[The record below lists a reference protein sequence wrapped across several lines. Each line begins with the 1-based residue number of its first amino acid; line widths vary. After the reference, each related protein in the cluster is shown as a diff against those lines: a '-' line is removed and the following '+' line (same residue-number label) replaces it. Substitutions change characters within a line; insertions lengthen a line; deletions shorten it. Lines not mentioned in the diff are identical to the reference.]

1 MKKKIIIIVGVIVLL
16 ILSVVGYYVISD
28 LNQESKLKNE
38 LNELSD
44 LVNADNINMD
54 EINQR
59 LNRTVTKNDYAVV
72 EKSFKNYLKDSF
84 DNSLKIAQVL
94 NDEQITTL
102 LTVDNY
108 QNDGKDFIK
117 TKKYIADTKN
127 TLEECQQK
135 YNEYLTKEKAMS
147 YINDKGLDSY
157 YTTLYENELIGDLSS
172 ENEDKTVE
180 NAINDIIDILNA
192 TDQVITF
199 LSNNSNDWE
208 IENNNI
214 VFSNE
219 NLTNEYNQLI
229 SSVL

>member
-1 MKKKIIIIVGVIVLL
+1 
-16 ILSVVGYYVISD
+16 
-28 LNQESKLKNE
+28 
-38 LNELSD
+38 
-44 LVNADNINMD
+44 
-54 EINQR
+54 
-59 LNRTVTKNDYAVV
+59 
-72 EKSFKNYLKDSF
+72 
-84 DNSLKIAQVL
+84 
-94 NDEQITTL
+94 
-102 LTVDNY
+102 
-108 QNDGKDFIK
+108 
-117 TKKYIADTKN
+117 
-127 TLEECQQK
+127 
-135 YNEYLTKEKAMS
+135 MS